1 MGTSLKRLVR
11 DRLVNDASLRGLLG
25 VTTTG
30 SAPVSPVFMEMTST
44 YPRIIYS
51 ESYGPSEPGL
61 SAVNGSVTFSVEVQ
75 ATGGVN
81 PHTPVENIAERIDQ
95 LFDDQVVTGLA
106 ISGSAV
112 YSCLFLREGGPEL
125 IFNDPLKI
133 YHRFITYSYKSL
145 KY

>member
-1 MGTSLKRLVR
+1 MGSTVKRVVR
-11 DRLVNDASLRGLLG
+11 DRLVNDASLRSFLG

-30 SAPVSPVFMEMTST
+30 SAPVSPVFMEQTST

-51 ESYGPSEPGL
+51 ETYGVTNPGL
-61 SAVNGSVTFSVEVQ
+61 SATNGMVTFAIEVQ

-81 PHTPVENIAERIDQ
+81 PHATFENISERIDQ

-106 ISGSAV
+106 ISGTAV
-112 YSCLFLREGGPEL
+112 YCPLFLREGGPEA
-125 IFNDPLKI
+125 IWNNERKI
-133 YHRFITYSYKSL
+133 YQKFINYSYKVL